1 MIVAAEMS
9 IALLLFFK
17 WAIEV
22 KSQINY
28 LKQSRNK
35 RKEKIL
41 DFIY

>member
-1 MIVAAEMS
+1 MS
-9 IALLLFFK
+9 IDVILSFK
-17 WAIEV
+17 WAVEV